1 LNSLYKNTSV
11 KKETMQESDIILL
24 GQVIDSLNYSL
35 DVLENSISKKNPVAA
50 DNAKKAILEIQGK
63 ISHITRD
70 L

>member
-1 LNSLYKNTSV
+1 
-11 KKETMQESDIILL
+11 MQESDIILL